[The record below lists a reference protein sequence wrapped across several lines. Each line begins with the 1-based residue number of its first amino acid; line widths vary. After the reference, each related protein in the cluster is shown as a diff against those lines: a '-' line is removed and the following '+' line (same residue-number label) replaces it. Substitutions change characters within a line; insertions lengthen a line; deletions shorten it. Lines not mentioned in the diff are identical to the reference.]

1 MKIIA
6 NGVDRGLTGR
16 KVRQGLY
23 KIQTR
28 VEKLSYEFDIRCC
41 DSMEIKD
48 RTIYQESKI
57 DTPFAL

>member
-28 VEKLSYEFDIRCC
+28 VEKLSYELIYDVVTAWRLKP
-41 DSMEIKD
+41 EPYIKNP
-48 RTIYQESKI
+48 K
-57 DTPFAL
+57 